1 VLSALLPVTLSE
13 TLKSE
18 KGEKR
23 ILQKAKT
30 ALAHVDIDD
39 SCCGLRSGKG
49 NVAKSVS
56 DTNEVWGKA
65 WLIFSPEHPGQPV
78 NNDEPGRISRPGS
91 PGH

>member
-23 ILQKAKT
+23 ILRKAKA
-30 ALAHVDIDD
+30 ALAHVDLGDI
-39 SCCGLRSGKG
+39 CCGLQSGKG

-56 DTNEVWGKA
+56 DTYEVWRKA
-65 WLIFSPEHPGQPV
+65 WLMK
-78 NNDEPGRISRPGS
+78 SRS
-91 PGH
+91 A